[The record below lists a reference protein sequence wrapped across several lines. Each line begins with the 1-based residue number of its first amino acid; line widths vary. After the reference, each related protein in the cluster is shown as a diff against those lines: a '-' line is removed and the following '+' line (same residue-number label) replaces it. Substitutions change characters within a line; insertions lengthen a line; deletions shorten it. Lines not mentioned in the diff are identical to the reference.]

1 MGWPGSYCGAL
12 YAILD
17 SGVGLQLL
25 GQCTP
30 NSGATKMR
38 MEHGLLSAFR
48 SL

>member
-12 YAILD
+12 YAILNSD
-17 SGVGLQLL
+17 VSLQLL
-25 GQCTP
+25 GQCTL
-30 NSGATKMR
+30 NSGAAKMR